1 MTVAYLGLGSNLGDR
16 ERRLAQARQELDRRG
31 ARILRASQVIETA
44 PYGVTDQPD
53 FLNQV
58 LEVEWPGNPRELLQA
73 TQATEV
79 AVGRTPS
86 YPWGPRQI
94 DVDILLFGDL
104 EVDEPDLVIPHPG
117 LRERDFVRQP
127 LKELRPDILD

>member
-1 MTVAYLGLGSNLGDR
+1 
-16 ERRLAQARQELDRRG
+16 
-31 ARILRASQVIETA
+31 VIET
-44 PYGVTDQPD
+44 PPHGVSDQPD

-58 LEVEWPGNPRELLQA
+58 LEVEWSSSPRELLHA

-86 YPWGPRQI
+86 YRWGPRQI

-117 LRERDFVRQP
+117 LRERDFVRRP
-127 LKELRPDILD
+127 LSELRPDILS